1 MGNVAAVM
9 TPPPTNRMK
18 FLRSIFTPPLK
29 IRSDTG
35 FLSDLK
41 LLCAAKRIYTIA
53 NN

>member
-29 IRSDTG
+29 NPIGYWFFCLT
-35 FLSDLK
+35 
-41 LLCAAKRIYTIA
+41 
-53 NN
+53 